1 MNERVGRRRA
11 DGPQKVQRG
20 PRNWPKHP
28 DSPTAPGNK
37 KSLFGLSDPL
47 PCLNEFKMWKDC
59 TLRKVES
66 DLCSFS
72 SLDPSPPTYKM
83 RMLDCMVP

>member
-1 MNERVGRRRA
+1 MNERVGRRRV

-47 PCLNEFKMWKDC
+47 PCLNEFKMWKD
-59 TLRKVES
+59 
-66 DLCSFS
+66 LCSFS